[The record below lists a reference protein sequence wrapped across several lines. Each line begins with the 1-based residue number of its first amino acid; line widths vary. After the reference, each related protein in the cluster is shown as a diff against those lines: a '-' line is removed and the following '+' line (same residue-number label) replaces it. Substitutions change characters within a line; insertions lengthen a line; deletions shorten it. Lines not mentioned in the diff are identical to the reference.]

1 MSVTSTNAPKRS
13 RLSAALIAALVV
25 PFVGSAFAQ
34 DATSTTNTDT
44 GDSEQSTATLDKV
57 TVTGSRIKRAEVEGP
72 APVTVITAAEIEREG
87 FATVYDALNS
97 LTQNTASIQNEL
109 NQNGFTPNASFLN
122 LRGLGPGYQLILIN
136 GRRAA
141 DYPLP
146 YNSQSNAVNLANI
159 PAAAL
164 ERVEVLTGG
173 ASAIYGSDAVAGVVN
188 LIMKTNYEGDQL
200 SVRAGTTTQGGGDS
214 GRFQWIGGKTG
225 DNWSVVYAF
234 EAVERE
240 AIFASQ
246 RKFMDSYFD
255 EPGVD
260 PEDVNAVEGLLVFDI
275 ANSNRVFPDGGEATC
290 ARFSEFDAYYFET
303 SSVYTGPRCGYFGY
317 PATQAIRNSDSNQ
330 SGYLYGTFDF
340 DNGLQGW
347 AQLSASRSKATFASA
362 TQFWSS
368 SDFFDPNLESDFTGP
383 GGGAFV
389 NLQRIFTPAEVGG
402 ASAQNATSD
411 ERAFDVAFGL
421 RGTML
426 SDRFDWDATV
436 SRAEYRIE
444 TRRPRF
450 LANRLTEYFLG
461 EQQGFDPYFDAYPVY
476 ELNQARFF
484 NPIDAATFQSLNT
497 TLVGKAES
505 DVTQANFTVSGDLFE
520 LPAGAFGAAAVIE
533 AARQSYE
540 LTPDPRTLP
549 GYTGNEPIYNYSDT
563 GGGGERDRYALGL
576 EFSIP
581 ILDSLKAS
589 VAGRYDK
596 YDDVTNV
603 DDAVTWQVGLEWRPV
618 DSLLFRGS
626 HGTSFRAP
634 DMHYVYAGESGFFT
648 SIVDEYRCRRDGLN
662 PQGTACSSDADYN
675 YQVQGIRRGST
686 DLEEEEGKSTT
697 FGVVWDITDQMSV
710 SADWYDIE
718 LTGGVDDIFTSYL
731 FREEAS
737 CLLGTDR
744 AGNSVDQNSAA
755 CQFFTGLVTRTD
767 SPFRDNQVD
776 EYRSFP
782 VNQSLSRTSGIDVN
796 FKYGLDTDRLGD
808 FDLELAWTH
817 VLKKEIELFPGDGII
832 DDRDDLVNQ
841 RTLNFRSRF
850 NWSASWQLDDWAA
863 NVNGYRLGSLPLG
876 DSEGRGGSFV
886 IWNAGVSKE
895 ITEKATVSFQVQN
908 LLDKKPLF
916 DEDLAYPF
924 FWSTYYSGVIGREV
938 FLQFSYKLR

>member
-1 MSVTSTNAPKRS
+1 MPVRKKKVPTRS
-13 RLSAALIAALVV
+13 RLSAALIAALIV
-25 PFVGSAFAQ
+25 PISSIALAQ
-34 DATSTTNTDT
+34 D
-44 GDSEQSTATLDKV
+44 SEEEASPPASDTATLDKV
-57 TVTGSRIKRAEVEGP
+57 TVTGSRIKRVDVEGP
-72 APVTVITAAEIEREG
+72 APVTVITAADIEREG

-122 LRGLGPGYQLILIN
+122 LRGLGPGYQLVLIN

-188 LIMKTNYEGDQL
+188 LIMKTNFEGDQF
-200 SVRAGTTTQGGGDS
+200 SFRAGTTTQGGGDS

-225 DNWSVVYAF
+225 DRWSVVYAF

-240 AIFASQ
+240 AIYASQ

-255 EPGVD
+255 EPGVNPD
-260 PEDVNAVEGLLVFDI
+260 DVNPPEGLLVFDI
-275 ANSNRVFPDGGEATC
+275 ANSNRVFPDGGVETC
-290 ARFSEFDAYYFET
+290 ARFSEFDTYYFER
-303 SSVYTGPRCGYFGY
+303 SSVYRGPRCGYFGY

-330 SGYLYGTFDF
+330 SGYLYGTFEFGND
-340 DNGLQGW
+340 LQGW
-347 AQLSASRSKATFASA
+347 AQLSFSRAKATLASS

-368 SDFFDPNLESDFTGP
+368 DDFFDPNLESTFTGP

-402 ASAQNATSD
+402 AGAQNSTSD
-411 ERAFDVAFGL
+411 ERAFDAAVGL
-421 RGTML
+421 RGTFAEG
-426 SDRFDWDATV
+426 RFDWDATL
-436 SRAEYRIE
+436 SRAEYKID

-450 LANRLTEYFLG
+450 LANKLTEYFLG

-476 ELNQARFF
+476 ELNQERFF
-484 NPIDAATFQSLNT
+484 NPIDPATFQSLNT
-497 TLVGKAES
+497 TLIGRAES
-505 DVTQANFTVSGDLFE
+505 DVTQANFSISGDLFE
-520 LPAGAFGAAAVIE
+520 MPAGAVGAAAVIE
-533 AARQSYE
+533 AASQSYE
-540 LTPDPRTLP
+540 VIADPRTLP
-549 GYTGNEPIYNYSDT
+549 GYTGDEPIYNFSDT
-563 GGGGERDRYALGL
+563 GGGGDRDRYALGL

-581 ILDSLKAS
+581 ILESLKAN

-603 DDAVTWQVGLEWRPV
+603 DDAVTWQVGLEWRPI

-648 SIVDEYRCRRDGLN
+648 TIVDEYRCRRDGIN
-662 PQGTACSSDADYN
+662 PLSSECTADAEYA
-675 YQVQGIRRGST
+675 YSVAGVRSGST
-686 DLEEEEGKSTT
+686 NLTEEEGKSTT
-697 FGVVWDITDQMSV
+697 FGVVWDVTDSMSI

-718 LTGGVDDIFTSYL
+718 LTGGVNDIFTSYL

-744 AGNSVDQNSAA
+744 NGGTVDPNSEA

-767 SPFRDNQVD
+767 STFRDNEVD
-776 EYRSFP
+776 SYTSFP

-796 FKYGLDTDRLGD
+796 FKYGLDTDRLGN
-808 FDLELAWTH
+808 FEFETTWTH
-817 VLKKEIELFPGDGII
+817 VLKKEIELFPGSGII

-841 RTLNFRSRF
+841 RTLNFRSRV
-850 NWSASWQLDDWAA
+850 NWSVSWERDDWAA
-863 NVNGYRLGSLPLG
+863 NVNGYRLGSLPKG
-876 DSEGRGGSFV
+876 NSESRGGSFV

-895 ITEKATVSFQVQN
+895 ITDRATISFQVQN

-916 DEDLAYPF
+916 DQDLAYPF
-924 FWSTYYSGVIGREV
+924 FWGTYYAGAIGREAFV
-938 FLQFSYKLR
+938 QFSYKLR